1 MISIFPIFYSKLAD
15 FDSHKVMLFEI
26 SISVPSHMLTLH
38 DSVWPKKVQL
48 ENFGFRS
55 TVSFVGWVQRELRY
69 NFSLQGTYLS

>member
-1 MISIFPIFYSKLAD
+1 MIMISRASITILTDHLDLSH

-38 DSVWPKKVQL
+38 DSVWPKKMLL

-55 TVSFVGWVQRELRY
+55 TVSFVG
-69 NFSLQGTYLS
+69 